1 MIKPS
6 VKSMCTDAPINGSVR
21 DEKDEKSDR
30 MGVSDD
36 VELEDEYETLFY
48 GEGAAHDSLEN
59 DSAFKPIY
67 SIGYWNDPV
76 DNDSPCA
83 SAAILPFTGVE
94 KISDFSINI
103 VGDSFIEY
111 KVVWPE
117 QMAVSTILHRMWLE
131 RKGRRSNLAEY
142 HGVVKFF
149 EKMMGPRRLYG
160 NRIETTAR
168 IPINMKVES
177 RASTHLLAFLGT
189 TFKVIYLILSGP
201 ARKVTNLDDQA
212 ISWKK

>member
-1 MIKPS
+1 MIKPN
-6 VKSMCTDAPINGSVR
+6 VKSMCTDAPINGSVC

-30 MGVSDD
+30 MGISDD
-36 VELEDEYETLFY
+36 VELEEEDETLLY
-48 GEGAAHDSLEN
+48 GEGAAHEIVEN

-67 SIGYWNDPV
+67 SIGYWNDPD

-83 SAAILPFTGVE
+83 SVAILSFTGVD

-117 QMAVSTILHRMWLE
+117 QMTVSTILHRMWLE
-131 RKGRRSNLAEY
+131 GKGRRSKLAEY
-142 HGVVKFF
+142 HGMVKCF
-149 EKMMGPRRLYG
+149 EKMMGPLRRHD

-177 RASTHLLAFLGT
+177 RASTHLLAFPGT
-189 TFKVIYLILSGP
+189 TAKVIYIILRGP

-212 ISWKK
+212 ISWEK